1 MDVRF
6 AFVAIGLLCPL
17 TAAQTITVLH
27 GQKVMVDKNGTIT
40 VPTSPALQ
48 TSPAPLVGG
57 SDSCVTPDVISG
69 GGPFA
74 FDTTTASTGAEGQN
88 EALCNVSSQIGINRD
103 VWFTWTSS
111 FTGTADLSMCG
122 MASFDTKVAVYPGAT
137 CPTSSALACND
148 DYCGLQSHVQFSAS
162 AGNSYVIQV
171 GEWGTGAPS
180 PGSFVITQFIPTPG
194 DDCQLPTALSGP
206 GTYPFNSATA
216 TDGTTGTTSCAAAH
230 KDLWYTYAATASG
243 SATITTCGLI
253 TSPDVDTVIAVY
265 AGAGCPTAT
274 SIACDDDDFNCA
286 TTLNSTVTW
295 PTTCGQTYTLQVGA
309 YSATYNITGS
319 FMISETGTQCG
330 PTGVPYCF
338 GDGSGTACPCGN
350 NGAPGNGCASSVN
363 PNGANLSTSGVAS
376 LANDTLVLIGTG
388 MPNSSC
394 LYFQGTTQISVAFG
408 DGLRCAGGT
417 VIRLATK
424 TNVGGA
430 SQYPG
435 AGNPPVHIKGAVS
448 APGTRTYQT
457 WYRNAA
463 AFCTPS
469 RFNLTNGVLVTWQ

>member
-338 GDGSGTACPCGN
+338 GDG
-350 NGAPGNGCASSVN
+350 
-363 PNGANLSTSGVAS
+363 
-376 LANDTLVLIGTG
+376 

-469 RFNLTNGVLVTWQ
+469 TFNLTNGVLITWQ